1 MPLPPIPPGWADA
14 LAGAVADPS
23 YAELSRFLDEERG
36 GAVPVYPPEDQVFAA
51 LKATPL
57 AKVKLVIVGQDPYH
71 QPGQAHGLCFS
82 VPPGV
87 KKPPSL
93 RNLLRE
99 LEADLGVASPEHGD
113 LTVWAERG
121 VLLLNTVLTVR
132 DSTPGAHAGKGWE
145 AFTDAVLGAV
155 VARRTPAV
163 FLLLGGFA
171 KKKAELVTPKRH
183 RVIEAAHP
191 SPLSARHFL
200 GSRPFSRVEA
210 ALAQLGRPRLDFR
223 FPDGPQRDD

>member
-1 MPLPPIPPGWADA
+1 MPLPRVPPGWADA
-14 LAGAVADPS
+14 LAPAVADDS
-23 YAELSRFLDEERG
+23 FGALSRFLDEERRG
-36 GAVPVYPPEDQVFAA
+36 PVPVYPPEDQVFAA
-51 LKATPL
+51 LAATPL
-57 AKVKLVIVGQDPYH
+57 SSVKLVVVGQDPYH

-99 LEADLGVASPEHGD
+99 LEADLGVSPPEHGD
-113 LTVWAERG
+113 LTPWARRG

-132 DSTPGAHAGKGWE
+132 DSEPGSHAGQGWE
-145 AFTDAVLGAV
+145 AFTDAILAAV
-155 VARRTPAV
+155 AARRTPSV

-171 KKKAELVTPKRH
+171 RKKAELVGGTRH

-191 SPLSARHFL
+191 SPLSARHFF

-210 ALAQLGRPRLDFR
+210 ALAELGRPPLDFR
-223 FPDGPQRDD
+223 LD